1 MGLDLTDIKI
11 TVYRSVAEVSEDIWR
26 KLIAPGNL
34 LMQPEYLS
42 MIERLHNK
50 QLGFYYAV
58 CHCGN
63 QLVGFF
69 YFQESVF
76 EGENLIPYFP
86 ATESSNIF
94 QQWFARFLAL
104 FKPVVRAIHMP
115 MLNAGNIFMTGEV
128 GCYCIDPTNKEQQ
141 YRLQMACADKIL
153 EINPSIKAI
162 LNADFYS
169 TDAKDTQVYNERK
182 FNTIAVE
189 ADNAMDVSEF
199 KSFDDYLNKLA
210 SKYRVRTKKILKL
223 SEPIVAH
230 ELSLEEVLHYENE
243 LVALYKRVADKVDFK
258 LAELNDHFFIEQKRI
273 FPNNYRI
280 SGYFLE
286 EKLVGFVS
294 IYLVGD
300 KAEVH
305 YFGINYDILKEYHLY
320 QRMLYDVVK
329 LCIDLGVKMIHFGRT
344 ASEVKSTIGA
354 KQFPMFGYLK
364 HRNRWINAIMELFT
378 ANLKP
383 REYVLR
389 SPFK

>member
-1 MGLDLTDIKI
+1 MALDLSDIKI
-11 TVYRSVAEVSEDIWR
+11 TIYRSVAEVSDDIWQ

-34 LMQPEYLS
+34 LMQPAYLS
-42 MIERLHNK
+42 MIERLHQD

-58 CHCGN
+58 CHCQE

-76 EGENLIPYFP
+76 KGENLIPYFP
-86 ATESSNIF
+86 SLESPNVF
-94 QQWFARFLAL
+94 RKLFAGFLNL

-115 MLNAGNIFMTGEV
+115 MLNAGNIFMTGEI

-153 EINPSIKAI
+153 ELNPAIKAI
-162 LNADFYS
+162 LNADFY
-169 TDAKDTQVYNERK
+169 TVDAKDTLIYSERK
-182 FNTIAVE
+182 FNQIAVE
-189 ADNAMDVSEF
+189 SDNAMDISEF
-199 KSFDDYLNKLA
+199 QTFDDYLNKLA

-223 SEPIVAH
+223 SEPIISY
-230 ELSLEEVLHYENE
+230 ELSLEEVKQYENE

-280 SGYFLE
+280 CGYFLE
-286 EKLVGFVS
+286 GKLVGFVS
-294 IYLVGD
+294 VYWVEE

-305 YFGINYDILKEYHLY
+305 YFGINYDVLKEYHLY

-329 LCIDLGVKMIHFGRT
+329 QCIGFGVKMIHFGRT
-344 ASEVKSTIGA
+344 APEVKSTIGA
-354 KQFPMFGYLK
+354 KQFPMFGFLK
-364 HRNRWINAIMELFT
+364 HRNNLINAIMRLFT

-383 REYVLR
+383 REYILR
-389 SPFK
+389 SPYK

>member
-1 MGLDLTDIKI
+1 MALDLSDIKI
-11 TVYRSVAEVSEDIWR
+11 TIYRSVAEVSDDIWQ

-34 LMQPEYLS
+34 LMQPAYLS
-42 MIERLHNK
+42 MIERLHQD

-58 CHCGN
+58 CHCQE

-76 EGENLIPYFP
+76 KGENLIPYFP
-86 ATESSNIF
+86 SLESPNVF
-94 QQWFARFLAL
+94 RKLFAGFLNL

-115 MLNAGNIFMTGEV
+115 MLNAGNIFMTGEI

-153 EINPSIKAI
+153 ELNPAIKAI
-162 LNADFYS
+162 LNADFY
-169 TDAKDTQVYNERK
+169 TVDAKDTLIYSERK
-182 FNTIAVE
+182 FNQIAVE
-189 ADNAMDVSEF
+189 SDNAMDISEF
-199 KSFDDYLNKLA
+199 QTFDDYLNKLA

-223 SEPIVAH
+223 SEPIISY
-230 ELSLEEVLHYENE
+230 ELSLEEVKQYENE

-280 SGYFLE
+280 CGYFLE
-286 EKLVGFVS
+286 GKLVGFVS
-294 IYLVGD
+294 VYWVEE

-305 YFGINYDILKEYHLY
+305 YFGINYDVLK
-320 QRMLYDVVK
+320 Q
-329 LCIDLGVKMIHFGRT
+329 CIGFGVKMIHFGRT
-344 ASEVKSTIGA
+344 APEVKSTIGA
-354 KQFPMFGYLK
+354 KQFPMFGFLK
-364 HRNRWINAIMELFT
+364 HRNNLINAIMRLFT

-383 REYVLR
+383 REYILR
-389 SPFK
+389 SPYK

>member
-1 MGLDLTDIKI
+1 MAIDLSDIKI
-11 TVYRSVAEVSEDIWR
+11 TIYRSVAEVSDDIWR

-34 LMQPEYLS
+34 LMQPAYLS
-42 MIERLHNK
+42 MIERLHND
-50 QLGFYYAV
+50 QLKFYYAV
-58 CHCGN
+58 CHCGD

-86 ATESSNIF
+86 STDSSNIF
-94 QQWFARFLAL
+94 KKILAGFLGL

-141 YRLQMACADKIL
+141 FRLQMACADKIL
-153 EINPSIKAI
+153 ELNPSIKAI
-162 LNADFYS
+162 LNADFY
-169 TDAKDTQVYNERK
+169 TADAKDALVYRERK

-199 KSFDDYLNKLA
+199 HSFDDYLNKLA

-223 SEPIVAH
+223 SEPISSH
-230 ELSLEEVLHYENE
+230 EFSLEEVIQYENE
-243 LVALYKRVADKVDFK
+243 LVALYKHVADKVDFK
-258 LAELNDHFFIEQKRI
+258 LAELNDRFFIEQKRI
-273 FPNNYRI
+273 FPDNYHI
-280 SGYFLE
+280 CGYFLD

-294 IYLVGD
+294 VYRVEE

-329 LCIDLGVKMIHFGRT
+329 ECIGFGVKMIHFGRT
-344 ASEVKSTIGA
+344 APEVKSTIGA
-354 KQFPMFGYLK
+354 KQFPMFGFLK
-364 HRNRWINAIMELFT
+364 HRNSIINGIMQLFT
-378 ANLKP
+378 ANLRP